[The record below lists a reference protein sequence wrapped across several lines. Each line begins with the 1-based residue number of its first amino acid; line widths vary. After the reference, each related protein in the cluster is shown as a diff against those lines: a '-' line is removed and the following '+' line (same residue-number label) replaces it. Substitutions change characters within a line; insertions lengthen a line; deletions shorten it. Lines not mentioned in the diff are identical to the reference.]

1 MDQSEV
7 LFDGK
12 ERERMRTGGL
22 YPEAEMVFSSVVVV
36 VLIITS
42 ACPPL
47 SLIEKEENVLSGQSQ

>member
-7 LFDGK
+7 LLDGK
-12 ERERMRTGGL
+12 EREKMRTGGL
-22 YPEAEMVFSSVVVV
+22 HPEAEVVFSSVVVV

-47 SLIEKEENVLSGQSQ
+47 SLD